1 MRRLAYAVVAAT
13 LLVAPYAHA
22 VPPEPWSDPDPPA
35 PPERRPLGDE
45 YGFRGAAEYRSQA
58 IWVQPVSLNT
68 TSDRNLEYIEQR
80 LRLDATLDYRDI
92 VKLTTSV
99 DALDSVLWGNNGT
112 LGQDPEPT
120 SGAHVNTNNPNV
132 ATPCMVLQGGNPAD
146 PRSYGYG
153 LCPADPVFVRRVYG
167 DVVTPVGLL
176 RVGRQP
182 FTVGAGT
189 AVNDGDGRRN
199 RFGVAYRGNTADRA
213 LFATKP
219 LEAFKPAD
227 LRDRSEDRGLVLA
240 LMYDR
245 LVTGDPQIYGDD
257 LHDWVTFVR
266 YLAPRYAWGRDL
278 DLHLFHAYRWESDVA
293 TSVHAVGARAT
304 SRFGDLW
311 AGVDAT
317 VILGQTREVSQAF
330 SLLTND
336 PVVTQTIKQFGARA
350 VVRYDRPKWTA
361 YLEADY
367 ASGDSDPSP
376 RSDLTQFKFAEDT
389 NVGLLLFKRVLA
401 FQTGRAA
408 AAGSA
413 LLKSLGAKSV
423 PVEAVDTHGAFANA
437 FALFPQADYR
447 PVPDVLLRGG
457 VLFAWAPAPVNDP
470 IASVQHRDGVRAGD
484 QVVNFAGGKPATYYG
499 TELDGRFQWRFHEHF
514 AFDLEGA
521 ILFPGAA
528 LADQNGDA
536 VRSVL
541 VQARTTFFF

>member
-1 MRRLAYAVVAAT
+1 MRRLACAVVAAA
-13 LLVAPYAHA
+13 LLVAPSAHA
-22 VPPEPWSDPDPPA
+22 VPPEPWSDPDPSA
-35 PPERRPLGDE
+35 PPERYRLGED

-58 IWVQPVSLNT
+58 IWVQPVSLDT
-68 TSDRNLEYIEQR
+68 TNDRNLEYIEQR
-80 LRLDATLDYRDI
+80 LRLDATLDYRDV
-92 VKLTTSV
+92 VKLTTSLDV
-99 DALDSVLWGNNGT
+99 LDSVMWGNNGT

-120 SGAHVNTNNPNV
+120 SGAHVNTNNPNL
-132 ATPCMVLQGGNPAD
+132 ATPCIVLQGGNPAD
-146 PRSYGYG
+146 PKSYGYG
-153 LCPADPVFVRRVYG
+153 LCSADPVFVRRVYG
-167 DVVTPVGLL
+167 DVMTPVGVL
-176 RVGRQP
+176 RIGRQP

-219 LEAFKPAD
+219 LEAFKPAG

-240 LMYDR
+240 VMYDR
-245 LVTGDPQIYGDD
+245 LVTGDPQVYGDD
-257 LHDWVTFVR
+257 LHDWVTFIR
-266 YLAPRYAWGRDL
+266 YLAPTYRWGRDL

-293 TSVHAVGARAT
+293 TSVHAVGARAS
-304 SRFGDLW
+304 SRFGDFW
-311 AGVDAT
+311 AGADAT

-336 PVVTQTIKQFGARA
+336 PVVTQAIKQFGARA

-376 RSDLTQFKFAEDT
+376 RSDLTQFKFADDT

-401 FQTGRAA
+401 FQTARAA

-413 LLKSLGAKSV
+413 LLKSLGAASV

-447 PVPDVLLRGG
+447 PRARRPPARRGALRVG
-457 VLFAWAPAPVNDP
+457 ACAVNDP
-470 IASVQHRDGVRAGD
+470 IASVQHRDGVRAAD
-484 QVVNFAGGKPATYYG
+484 QMVNFAGGKPATYYG
-499 TELDGRFQWRFHEHF
+499 TELDGRVQWRFHEHF